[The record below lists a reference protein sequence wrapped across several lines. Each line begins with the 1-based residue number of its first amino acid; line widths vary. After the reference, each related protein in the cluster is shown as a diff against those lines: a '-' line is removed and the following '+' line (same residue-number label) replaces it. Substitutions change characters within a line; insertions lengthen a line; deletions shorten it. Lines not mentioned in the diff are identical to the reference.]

1 MCWGGPLIVLAS
13 VLVAQLSNNTK
24 KQAIVSFR
32 EAKSEVSL

>member
-1 MCWGGPLIVLAS
+1 MVVVGG